1 VELVEAVV
9 GAVGTH
15 PAVAEIEL
23 VGSRAEGRATERSD
37 WDFAVCTSNF
47 GGLESDLAGLVE
59 PLEPL
64 VRQWDRL
71 SDTQCY
77 MLLLRGPVKVDLIFP
92 DEPHAHE
99 PPWQPEAG
107 TLRGIDD
114 HLWDWLLWLSSKA
127 ASGKRELVRAE
138 LEKLHDH
145 LLAPLGVKAAPAT
158 IGEAVSVYRPAR
170 ARAERRFAV
179 EVPREVE
186 DAVLPALASG

>member
-9 GAVGTH
+9 GAVGSH

-23 VGSRAEGRATERSD
+23 VGSRAEGLATERSD
-37 WDFAVCTSNF
+37 WDFAVRASDF
-47 GGLESDLAGLVE
+47 AALEPDLAGLVE

-99 PPWQPEAG
+99 APWRPAAD
-107 TLRGIDD
+107 TLQGIDW
-114 HLWDWLLWLSSKA
+114 HLWDWLLWLSSKS
-127 ASGKRELVRAE
+127 ASGKRGLVQAE
-138 LEKLHDH
+138 LEKLHRH
-145 LLAPLGVKAAPAT
+145 LLAPLGVEAAPAT

-170 ARAERRFAV
+170 ARAERRFGI
-179 EVPREVE
+179 EVPREAE
-186 DAVLPALASG
+186 DTVLPALASG